1 MPSQNSH
8 HSRKYNHSTE
18 RGTIKTNQ
26 LAGGRLEPLPPRAGI
41 KKGGS
46 VVGKGKNKRGNKP
59 VDVVLFPP
67 ASISKTPQM
76 TLENSYSA
84 NELSQQDYLF

>member
-1 MPSQNSH
+1 MPSQVSN

-18 RGTIKTNQ
+18 RQ
-26 LAGGRLEPLPPRAGI
+26 LAGGRLEPLPPRASI

-46 VVGKGKNKRGNKP
+46 VVGKGKNKKGNKP

-67 ASISKTPQM
+67 TSISKTPQM

-84 NELSQQDYLF
+84 NDLSQQDYLL